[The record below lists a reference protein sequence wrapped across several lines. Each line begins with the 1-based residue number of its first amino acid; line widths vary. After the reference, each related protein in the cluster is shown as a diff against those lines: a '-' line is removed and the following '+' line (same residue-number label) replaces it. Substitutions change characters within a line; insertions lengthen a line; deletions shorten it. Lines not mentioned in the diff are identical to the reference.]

1 LGDILFLDPVLVE
14 RRLRTGQHF
23 GSNGPSKNAPEIVI
37 FGLVEQPSPFAI
49 NVSPFGLVLSSVCR
63 YDAEQGQG
71 EEFLIHAT
79 ECKNIWLP
87 MGEIFAN

>member
-1 LGDILFLDPVLVE
+1 MVPPKTLLLKLSF
-14 RRLRTGQHF
+14 
-23 GSNGPSKNAPEIVI
+23 
-37 FGLVEQPSPFAI
+37 FGLAAQHPPFAI
-49 NVSPFGLVLSSVCR
+49 NFSPFGLVLSSVCR